1 MKLKNSLKLVLS
13 FLVSMSA
20 EYSNAQDFKNYSQD
34 IKGESFFIEMTAVEG
49 GIFNMGVA
57 MDNPYRGE
65 NEKPNHEVLVDDF
78 WIGTYEISW
87 EQYDAFIYA
96 DFAQDQFQE
105 KALLI
110 NMGIDAVTGAT
121 SPYEDMSDGMGK
133 GTYPAVNMT
142 QYAALMFC
150 KWLSAKTGVFYRLPT
165 EAEWEYVCKKGK
177 TDVVDNLDDYATYK
191 ANSDEKYVKIGF
203 KNPNLLGIYDMLG
216 NVSEWVLDQYSTDY
230 YAISPKENPWNIPSK
245 LYPRV
250 VRGGSWKDTASK
262 LCCTS
267 RQRSR
272 PNWKVRDP
280 QIPKSKWWHTDAP
293 FIGFRVVRPKIQPA
307 KEQIE
312 KYWLIAIEDYGLN

>member
-1 MKLKNSLKLVLS
+1 MKLKNSLKIVLP
-13 FLVSMSA
+13 FLVAISVR
-20 EYSNAQDFKNYSQD
+20 YSYAQNFENYAQNL
-34 IKGESFFIEMTAVEG
+34 KGETFFIEMTAVEG
-49 GIFNMGVA
+49 GNFMMGVA
-57 MDNPYRGE
+57 NENPYRGE
-65 NEKPNHEVLVDDF
+65 NEKPAHEVLVDDF
-78 WIGTYEISW
+78 WMGTYEISW
-87 EQYDAFIYA
+87 EQYDAFIYG
-96 DFAQDQFQE
+96 DFEKDQFQE
-105 KALLI
+105 KEILN

-133 GTYPAVNMT
+133 GTSPAVNMT

-150 KWLSAKTGVFYRLPT
+150 KWLSAKTGVFFRLPT

-177 TDVVDNLDDYATYK
+177 TDVVDNLDDYGIYK
-191 ANSDEKYVKIGF
+191 TNSNKKYTETGSKE
-203 KNPNLLGIYDMLG
+203 PNTLGIYDMLG

-230 YAISPKENPWNIPSK
+230 YANSPKENPWNVPSK

-280 QIPKSKWWHTDAP
+280 QIPKSNWWHTDAS
-293 FIGFRVVRPKIQPA
+293 FIGFRVVRPKIQPV
-307 KEQIE
+307 KQQIE
-312 KYWLIAIEDYGLN
+312 EYWLNAIEDYGLN